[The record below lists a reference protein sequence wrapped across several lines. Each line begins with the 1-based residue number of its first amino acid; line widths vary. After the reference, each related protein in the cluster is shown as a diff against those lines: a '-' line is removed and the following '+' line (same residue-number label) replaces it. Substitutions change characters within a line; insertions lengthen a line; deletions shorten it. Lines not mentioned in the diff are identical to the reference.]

1 MAKLSIEW
9 ITANIIPK
17 VLRAAI
23 WGSITILIFY
33 YLPLML
39 YPSSL
44 LPAEFANT
52 LTEFAVISVSF
63 TVIGQLLKGTI
74 AGCCFGIMRA
84 LILIA
89 FFFTVS
95 EGGLFNITVP
105 VSEVVVNV
113 SLDITLILLMIVSV
127 NLLDIAKNL
136 LDAINL
142 LWQKPDNLDLD
153 EI

>member
-1 MAKLSIEW
+1 MVKLSIEW
-9 ITANIIPK
+9 ITANIIPRI
-17 VLRAAI
+17 LSATI

-39 YPSSL
+39 YPHGL
-44 LPAEFANT
+44 LPGEFTST

-74 AGCCFGIMRA
+74 AGCSFGITRA
-84 LILIA
+84 IILIA

-95 EGGLFNITVP
+95 DGGFFNITIP
-105 VSEVVVNV
+105 LTEVVVNV
-113 SLDITLILLMIVSV
+113 SVDLTIILLMIVSV

-142 LWQKPDNLDLD
+142 FWQKPDNVDLD